1 MKLTEADIRPL
12 STKTIGTAKDGASM
26 RVLGEV
32 TLSLLP
38 SLLLLPFVTSY
49 AVESCRRRCPSARS
63 TRSES
68 PTSPARLL
76 DFSAALG
83 PNVVVSSA
91 VMICFLKTK
100 AAAPAAMTAAA
111 ITPKI
116 VARIMSVQFCPL
128 SPFSSCCFSLIW

>member
-1 MKLTEADIRPL
+1 MVSLSDSCSNLHNSLTF
-12 STKTIGTAKDGASM
+12 
-26 RVLGEV
+26 
-32 TLSLLP
+32 P
-38 SLLLLPFVTSY
+38 SLYLPIFSSDRPHSRYVLLFSFGLPVLAHLLLR
-49 AVESCRRRCPSARS
+49 CRRWPSARS

-91 VMICFLKTK
+91 VMICFLKPK
-100 AAAPAAMTAAA
+100 ATAPAAMTAAA

-128 SPFSSCCFSLIW
+128 SPFSSCCFALIW